1 MKHKVQTVRHYVDAS
16 GKKRY
21 HGTLALRH
29 TETLSS
35 VEEQVELVIQYDI
48 QYLGLWRY
56 QISTCCSM
64 PLPTKD
70 ISHEVC

>member
-56 QISTCCSM
+56 
-64 PLPTKD
+64 
-70 ISHEVC
+70 